1 MTRAKPH
8 KRSNSPKVVITERD
22 LELFTVVYRHGVM
35 TRTNIQ
41 DYFGWDCVSDVNRR
55 LRKLFDAGYL
65 DRRFLPRTFGPTP
78 AVYLIGNEGAKL
90 LVESNKIAANT
101 INRLRYRFRNMS
113 DNLLPHELLITDFA
127 CLLKSSF
134 RRYPVCG
141 LQDWRS
147 DEEIVGRCNVIEGG
161 ADIELK
167 PDAYG
172 SYNLHKTLFNFFLEA
187 DLGTEPIS
195 RILKKVELYRSFK
208 ASGLFNKAF
217 NRRAFRLF
225 IVTNSGTRTRN
236 ISQAIPVADDLKI
249 YVANIEAI
257 RIDPLFAPVWLM
269 AGDSTAQAL
278 HLAAE
283 LDPVGGAS

>member
-8 KRSNSPKVVITERD
+8 KRSKSPKVVITERD
-22 LELFTVVYRHGVM
+22 LELFTAVFRHGVM

-90 LVESNKIAANT
+90 LVESTKIAANT
-101 INRLRYRFRNMS
+101 INRRRYRFRNMS

-127 CLLKSSF
+127 CLLKSTF
-134 RRYPVCG
+134 RRYPGCG
-141 LQDWRS
+141 LQNWKS
-147 DEEIVGRCNVIEGG
+147 DEEIVGLCNVIEGG

-195 RILKKVELYRSFK
+195 RLLKKVELYRSFK
-208 ASGLFNKAF
+208 GSGVF
-217 NRRAFRLF
+217 NRAFDRQAFRLF
-225 IVTNSGTRTRN
+225 IVTNSDTRARN
-236 ISQAIPVADDLKI
+236 ISRSLPIVSDLRI
-249 YVANIEAI
+249 FISCMEAI
-257 RIDPLFAPVWLM
+257 RVDPIFAPVWFM
-269 AGDSTAQAL
+269 AGDSTARPL
-278 HLAAE
+278 HLAAA
-283 LDPVGGAS
+283 LNPAGGAT